1 MSISVDQLCEIIQK
15 DLSLNANIYIEA
27 IVKIQ
32 SIIRMYLIKRWV
44 LIPSSYYQTKIWRK
58 SRDWYNGGKSNECE
72 KYQIDKIQSITR
84 LKLVKTF
91 KRMNLE
97 SFEIVDK
104 KYPLKDTNGFEY
116 TETFD
121 GVQIID
127 NEFFYYNLKFVCDNG
142 GSQTRSLREVYHFI
156 KTQLEYL
163 VINKNS
169 KIYFINILD
178 GNTSYEAFNKYNYLK
193 NKPQYI
199 EIKKYVFIG
208 DLAQFQLY
216 WRSRSI

>member
-1 MSISVDQLCEIIQK
+1 
-15 DLSLNANIYIEA
+15 
-27 IVKIQ
+27 
-32 SIIRMYLIKRWV
+32 MYLIKRWV